1 MAIIIALL
9 ATALGTG
16 STIFYF
22 LHKRRNKKR
31 IYGVVLEK
39 CDDNIIYIGYN
50 GKRYPVY
57 VSKRRYPSL
66 DLGKKVAIKPLPTS
80 KETTSIVLD

>member
-1 MAIIIALL
+1 MAIIIAVSV
-9 ATALGTG
+9 AIVTS

-80 KETTSIVLD
+80 EETTSIVLD